1 MKKSICLTAV
11 AALALA
17 SCSQDDLMD
26 NGISGDNGN
35 AIVFESYLGKSA
47 QSRATVVT
55 TESLQKEGF
64 TVDAYYTGTEDFSP
78 EATGSVFMKGTKVTY
93 NEGKAAWTYSPLKYW
108 PNNTGDKVSFFAYGP
123 YGNTNIKLNTDAVSS
138 IDFTVQNNV
147 LEQVDFIYNNQA
159 DNSTINRNKPTV
171 SEKVKFQFQ
180 HALSRIGF
188 TVAAAVDETSVG
200 TVKLDGNSRINVK
213 KVALVNS
220 DATSYTEG
228 AAGSFYETGTLD
240 MLDGKWDNLSGTQSF
255 TLAGKEHFY
264 RTVTD
269 KDVENSTND
278 IDVVQ
283 LHKFNQSQRLLNDD
297 SYLMIIPTDISENTD
312 AKTSFKI
319 YIEYDV
325 ITEDDDNADVSK
337 ITNKILSANALDVKF
352 EAGKAYNFNLI
363 LGMTSVKFDVDEVVD
378 WDNADS
384 TDEWLPENES
394 AAPVWDEESSAF
406 LIYNAAQ
413 LATMRDKIN
422 NDESYNTESRAGEK
436 KYAEASYKQMADIDL
451 SGFENWTPIGA
462 SESNP
467 FKGKYDGLKHT
478 IKRLKLNNSD
488 ENSRVGLF
496 GFVQNAKI
504 DNINITDCS
513 MTGKHIGAIA
523 GMSINSV
530 IKDCTT
536 SGTGTNV
543 EYCGGIVSNNAAN
556 GEIIKCTNNIS
567 FTDGKSIGGICYNNT
582 YRIAACVNNAAIS
595 GTLYIGGIT
604 FYSTGAII
612 ACYNVGNINNIG
624 NCCGGIAAYTDGSS
638 PKIIASYSKG
648 TVQNTYNSGCIM
660 GGSLNNA
667 VIDNCYYFNES
678 SDVPGIGSVDGGT
691 DNTVRISND
700 DWSEAMNAMN
710 QALARQHQNASE
722 IEKEFYN
729 WKYIGGKG
737 SAPLELETG
746 CVPIEEGKTTEIDGL
761 TYSLNKNVFYISSVE
776 DLETMANLINN
787 NKTYKVSGDSGE
799 KEFAKATYLQTADID
814 CSDVDWNKYTNSMIG
829 TFSGIFD
836 GGNYEIKKYTSQYG
850 LITTN
855 NGTLKNIHFTNAN
868 VVEASNGVLVYNS
881 GQVINCSY
889 EGGFSTQNIYTGALV
904 NSNRAGGIIIG
915 CSFDGTYS
923 SSEVYNGPIAG
934 NNVFYI
940 IGCYSSGNLIAVDN
954 TINNTI
960 NGIATDVY
968 DCNFIGCYTTAEFTG
983 PHIYPITASYQ
994 CKEFKANYHKAT
1006 VKDNDN
1012 GSLHESGATE
1022 IDGTTVTWASAVE
1035 AMNEAISEALKN
1047 LDCGNFKY
1055 VENTNDATKKAW
1067 PYILVEIDN

>member
-47 QSRATVVT
+47 QSRATVIT

-64 TVDAYYTGTEDFSP
+64 TVDAYYTGTEDFGP

-147 LEQVDFIYNNQA
+147 LKQVDFIYNNQY
-159 DNSTINRNKPTV
+159 DNSTINCNKPTV

-213 KVALVNS
+213 KVALVNG

-228 AAGSFYETGTLD
+228 ATGPFYEAGTLD
-240 MLDGKWDNLSGTQSF
+240 MLNGNWGNLSGTQSF

-394 AAPVWDEESSAF
+394 AAPVWDEESAAF
-406 LIYNAAQ
+406 LIYNATQ

-451 SGFENWTPIGA
+451 SGFENWTPIGT
-462 SESNP
+462 SNSNP

-488 ENSRVGLF
+488 ENSYVGLF
-496 GFVQNAKI
+496 GYVQGAKI

-513 MTGKHIGAIA
+513 MTGKYIGAIA
-523 GMSINSV
+523 GMSINSI

-543 EYCGGIVSNNAAN
+543 QFCGGIVSDNAAN

-567 FTDGKSIGGICYNNT
+567 FTGDEGIGGICYSNT
-582 YRIAACVNNAAIS
+582 YRIAACVNNAGIS
-595 GTLYIGGIT
+595 GTLLVGGIT
-604 FYSTGAII
+604 SYSTGAII
-612 ACYNVGNINNIG
+612 ACYNVGNINNTG
-624 NCCGGIAAYTDGSS
+624 NCCGGIVACTDGSS
-638 PKIIASYSKG
+638 PTIIASYSKG
-648 TVQNTYNSGCIM
+648 TVQKTYNSGGIM
-660 GGSLNNA
+660 GGLLNNT
-667 VIDNCYYFNES
+667 VIDNCYYFNER
-678 SDVPGIGSVDGGT
+678 SDVPGIGSVNGGT

-710 QALARQHQNASE
+710 LALARQHQNASE
-722 IEKEFYN
+722 IYKEFYN
-729 WKYIGGKG
+729 WKYIDGDG
-737 SAPLELETG
+737 SAPLELESG
-746 CVPIEEGKTTEIDGL
+746 CVEKALLGKGTESDPYQIHDAA
-761 TYSLNKNVFYISSVE
+761 
-776 DLETMANLINN
+776 DLKLMADLINN
-787 NKTYKVSGDSGE
+787 KTSARANCVAYDSVDAYYKQMENIDFNDAEWGDLLFGLI
-799 KEFAKATYLQTADID
+799 KNFYG
-814 CSDVDWNKYTNSMIG
+814 N
-829 TFSGIFD
+829 FD
-836 GGNYEIKKYTSQYG
+836 GCNFEIQNFKINYKRG
-850 LITTN
+850 LIATNYGTVKNVRLTNGSMSSPLDGVFGDN
-855 NGTLKNIHFTNAN
+855 NGTI
-868 VVEASNGVLVYNS
+868 
-881 GQVINCSY
+881 INCSFAGTV
-889 EGGFSTQNIYTGALV
+889 EEPSVYTGTIVGNNKKEGKL
-904 NSNRAGGIIIG
+904 IG
-915 CSFDGTYS
+915 CSFNGTFTAINL
-923 SSEVYNGPIAG
+923 VNGALCGTNYGIVA
-934 NNVFYI
+934 
-940 IGCYSSGNLIAVDN
+940 GCYSSGKISITSYDASNKCGGIVGNNDNYYNSAAV
-954 TINNTI
+954 
-960 NGIATDVY
+960 
-968 DCNFIGCYTTAEFTG
+968 IGCYTTAEFETKAG
-983 PHIYPITASYQ
+983 KLYPITANDKGGSMS
-994 CKEFKANYHKAT
+994 FNYHKAIT
-1006 VKDNDN
+1006 SENSQLSDDR
-1012 GSLHESGATE
+1012 SIE

-1035 AMNEAISEALKN
+1035 AMNEAISEALNN

-1055 VENTNDATKKAW
+1055 VENTDDATKEAF
-1067 PYILVEIDN
+1067 PYILVESTTDNE